1 MRVAMLAPIAWR
13 VPPRHYG
20 PWEQVVSVLT
30 EGLVARG
37 VDVTL
42 FATADSHTSG
52 QLAAICPRPYAEDAS
67 LDPKVWECLHIAA
80 AFERAAEFDLIHNH
94 FDFLPLSYSAL
105 VTTPVLTTIH
115 GFSSEKIV
123 PVYQR
128 YNQGTHYVSI
138 SDADRD
144 PSLSYC
150 ATVYHGIPMDD
161 FTLRH
166 GAREY
171 LLFFGRIH
179 PDKGAAEA
187 IRVAKRSGQRLIL
200 AGIVQDRDY
209 YARQIAPHID
219 NDQIRYIGPVGPSER
234 NTLLGRATALLHLI
248 DFEEPFGLSMIEA
261 MACGTPVIAYRRGS
275 VPEVVGHGRTGFIVE
290 DEDAA
295 VDALS
300 MLGQLDP
307 TQIRAHVAARFSR
320 EQMVEGYINVYQSI
334 LSTRR
339 DPLSR
344 KHSHA

>member
-1 MRVAMLAPIAWR
+1 MAARRVAMLAPIAWR

-52 QLAAICPRPYAEDAS
+52 QLAAVCPHPYAEDETI
-67 LDPKVWECLHIAA
+67 DPKVWECLHIAS
-80 AFERAAEFDLIHNH
+80 AFERAAEFDIIHNH

-105 VTTPVLTTIH
+105 VATPVLTTIH
-115 GFSSEKIV
+115 GFSSEKIL

-128 YNQGTHYVSI
+128 YNQSTHYVSI
-138 SDADRD
+138 SEANRD

-150 ATVYHGIPMDD
+150 ATVYNGIPMED
-161 FTLRH
+161 FSLRQ

-187 IRVAKRSGQRLIL
+187 IRVAKQSGQHLIL

-219 NDQIRYIGPVGPSER
+219 NDQIRYIGVVGPQAR
-234 NTLLGRATALLHLI
+234 NMLLGRATALLHLI
-248 DFEEPFGLSMIEA
+248 NFEEPFGLTMIEA

-275 VPEVVGHGRTGFIVE
+275 IPEVVDHGRTGFIVE
-290 DEDAA
+290 DEAAA
-295 VDALS
+295 VAALG
-300 MLGQLDP
+300 MLGQLEP
-307 TQIRAHVAARFSR
+307 AQIRAHVAAHFSR
-320 EQMVEGYINVYQSI
+320 EQMVEGYLKIYESI
-334 LSTRR
+334 LSPRR
-339 DPLSR
+339 T
-344 KHSHA
+344 HASE